1 MVDNSWTEI
10 VKLSFTEDV
19 CIIVALALT
28 AFRKSK
34 TVWFFSSLF
43 PVCTFLNSLTLVE

>member
-19 CIIVALALT
+19 CIIVVLALR

-34 TVWFFSSLF
+34 TGWFFLF
-43 PVCTFLNSLTLVE
+43 PFPCLHISKQFDFG